1 MLEGVGKPEQSVT
14 DRRFAAAEGSTAA
27 PGRRH
32 EGALRLDLPRDREAP
47 AAARA
52 AVDRWWPELAGGIPR
67 LETLL
72 LLVSEVV
79 TNAVTH
85 SRGPKDSP
93 IFLTVNV
100 TNGTVKVTVADAG
113 EDFTPPPRRSPR
125 ASEGMTIG
133 GYGLYVVDKAASRW
147 GVDRDGGTRV
157 WFEL

>member
-1 MLEGVGKPEQSVT
+1 MPKGVGKPEQSVT
-14 DRRFAAAEGSTAA
+14 DRRFAAAERSRAA
-27 PGRRH
+27 TSRRH
-32 EGALRLDLPRDREAP
+32 EGALRLDLPRDPEAP

-79 TNAVTH
+79 TNAVIH
-85 SRGPKDSP
+85 SRGPKDAP
-93 IFLTVNV
+93 IFLTASV

-113 EDFTPPPRRSPR
+113 DEFTPPSPRSPR
-125 ASEGMTIG
+125 ASDRMTIG

-147 GVDRDGGTRV
+147 GVDRDGGTQV

>member
-14 DRRFAAAEGSTAA
+14 DRRFAAAERSRAA
-27 PGRRH
+27 TSRRH
-32 EGALRLDLPRDREAP
+32 EGALRLDLPRDPEAP

-72 LLVSEVV
+72 LLVSEV
-79 TNAVTH
+79 
-85 SRGPKDSP
+85 
-93 IFLTVNV
+93 V